1 MNSMKTLAT
10 ALLAV
15 AGTTAGTAHAIS
27 IITNPTP
34 GVTLVMAGATAQENN
49 VERAI
54 VGMCQ
59 PGSVD
64 FYYDGT
70 AGNPAPTG
78 SNNRAYY
85 CLSAGVSGLP
95 DNTRIL
101 IRKFSTTTR
110 SQQGTSPIINYN
122 PPIGGSGLGVYP
134 VSAGTKL
141 DAMPLNGAS
150 CGSGPTGSKTITM
163 PSGSVTVPLWSCV
176 LTAPLLTAPDMGVA
190 DVDPALFKGENL
202 PAVGFK
208 PLTALQI
215 KGLNIRSSGY
225 LGFNTPVSVKLRNA
239 LQEAQIAEGKL
250 PAGCVNQETEA
261 CMPSLSSSLAAS
273 LLQGNVGDWNKI
285 KVKNGGSLV
294 GLFDFASSN
303 NRPTSSLVK
312 LCTRESGSG
321 TKAAVHAA
329 YMRYP
334 CTAGAL
340 PMTTFNDPIQGPLVS
355 ENASSGAVDNCLDGS
370 NDANWTV
377 GINATDRNVPVSGV
391 FPKKYR
397 YIKINGVSPTL
408 ENMASGSYP
417 FVAEGVYLN
426 RKTLA
431 GNKLLLAQAIAAKA
445 VEPAV
450 LKASNR
456 TYPWGT
462 SGYLARSSAA
472 SADLVNNPVTSL
484 GFGAPT
490 NNCAVPSVSLFD
502 DEIRM

>member
-1 MNSMKTLAT
+1 MTSMKTLVT
-10 ALLAV
+10 AMLAV
-15 AGTTAGTAHAIS
+15 AGTAAGSAHAIS

-34 GVTLVMAGATAQENN
+34 GVTLVMSGATAQENN

-54 VGMCQ
+54 VGMCK

-70 AGNPAPTG
+70 PANPAPTG

-85 CLSAGVSGLP
+85 CLSSGISGIV
-95 DNTRIL
+95 DGTRIL
-101 IRKFSTTTR
+101 VRKFSSTTR
-110 SQQGTSPIINYN
+110 SQQGTSPIRNYN

-134 VSAGTKL
+134 VSAGVKL

-150 CGSGPTGSKTITM
+150 CGTGPTGTKTITM
-163 PSGSVTVPLWSCV
+163 PSGSITVPLWSCSI
-176 LTAPLLTAPDMGVA
+176 TAPLLLAPDMGVT
-190 DVDPALFKGENL
+190 DVDPALYKGENL
-202 PAVGFK
+202 PSVGFK
-208 PLTALQI
+208 ALTTLQI
-215 KGLNIRSSGY
+215 KGLNIRPSGY
-225 LGFNTPVSVKLRNA
+225 LGFNPPVTLKLRNA

-250 PAGCVNQETEA
+250 PPGCVGQETEA
-261 CMPSLSSSLAAS
+261 CMPSLSSSLVVS
-273 LLQGNVGDWNKI
+273 LLQGNVGDWNKV

-294 GLFDFASSN
+294 GLFDFASSG
-303 NRPTSSLVK
+303 NRPTSTLVK

-340 PMTTFNDPIQGPLVS
+340 PMTTFNDPIQGPLVT
-355 ENASSGAVDNCLDGS
+355 ENATSGAVDNCLDGS
-370 NDANWTV
+370 NDANWSV

-391 FPKKYR
+391 FPRKYR

-431 GNKLLLAQAIAAKA
+431 GNKLLLAQAIATKA
-445 VEPAV
+445 VEPGI

-462 SGYLARSSAA
+462 SGYLGRSSTA
-472 SADLVNNPVTSL
+472 STDLINNPVTSL